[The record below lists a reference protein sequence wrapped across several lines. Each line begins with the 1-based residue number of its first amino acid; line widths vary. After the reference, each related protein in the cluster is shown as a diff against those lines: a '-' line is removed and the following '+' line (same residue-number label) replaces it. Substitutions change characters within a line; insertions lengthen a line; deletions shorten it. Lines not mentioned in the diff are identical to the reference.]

1 MLRKYVPKNT
11 NDLEI
16 LLARSSTKSSLYSIP
31 IIFRAIFSFV
41 MLDLTD
47 FFFSL
52 IPRIVD
58 ISERRKHDIVGC
70 AQQRKPMLRIIY
82 TVDARQFENISSH
95 RCRRIDRYQWML
107 QKNILCLA
115 SRNARQVTEI
125 QCLLSTEF
133 ESMTFF

>member
-70 AQQRKPMLRIIY
+70 AQ
-82 TVDARQFENISSH
+82 
-95 RCRRIDRYQWML
+95 
-107 QKNILCLA
+107 
-115 SRNARQVTEI
+115 
-125 QCLLSTEF
+125 
-133 ESMTFF
+133 